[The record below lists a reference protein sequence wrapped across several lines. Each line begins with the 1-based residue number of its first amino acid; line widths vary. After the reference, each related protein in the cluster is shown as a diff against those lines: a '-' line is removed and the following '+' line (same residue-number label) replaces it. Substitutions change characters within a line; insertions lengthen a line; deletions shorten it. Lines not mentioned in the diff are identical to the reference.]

1 MVKSFDNMVFKE
13 ILGFSQKSLNKFNSA
28 FSIAEAFIM
37 LTIVSVALAAAAPMI
52 TKQIKHNNLSNV
64 QTNLLGR
71 EINQA
76 ETSINR
82 NTTSINNINESIA
95 ELTADVEYIL
105 DNAVIQGLLS
115 GNKNYDNDIAQLRE
129 QLDGKLNS
137 LQDDVAGLSTDISDI
152 KKLVPS
158 GTIIF
163 YDGTSCPSGW
173 SVLTNK
179 YPNAKN
185 AFIRNLDGSGRS
197 LGNWQQNAAPEIS
210 GSFDANVNDFVSYGR
225 NEDKPK
231 GSFYYTG
238 EKGYGADGDFADF
251 SGHVGFKASL
261 SSSVYGRNNAT
272 EIRPD
277 NIAFL
282 ACRKN

>member
-1 MVKSFDNMVFKE
+1 MRLRVDY
-13 ILGFSQKSLNKFNSA
+13 A

-52 TKQIKHNNLSNV
+52 TKQIKHNNLSSM

-95 ELTADVEYIL
+95 ELTADVDSL
-105 DNAVIQGLLS
+105 MDNAVIQGLLS
-115 GNKNYDNDIAQLRE
+115 GNKNYDNDIENLRQQIDNKIDE
-129 QLDGKLNS
+129 EDLTE
-137 LQDDVAGLSTDISDI
+137 LSGQISAKADTSKVNELENAI
-152 KKLVPS
+152 KNLVPS
-158 GTIIF
+158 GTVIF
-163 YDGTSCPSGW
+163 YDGTSCPNGW
-173 SVLTNK
+173 SKLTNK

-197 LGNWQQNAAPEIS
+197 LGNWQQNAAPDIQ
-210 GSFDANVNDFVSYGR
+210 GSFDGNTDDGTDLKTGAFSDAGIRARGSNGAPYGGII
-225 NEDKPK
+225 K
-231 GSFYYTG
+231 
-238 EKGYGADGDFADF
+238 FAASAY
-251 SGHVGFKASL
+251 SG
-261 SSSVYGRNNAT
+261 VYGRNNAT

-277 NIAFL
+277 NIALL